1 MPRRERKFR
10 FLSFAFI
17 FFYRSLSNVL
27 DKFGR
32 KRLLRRLPQRGIL
45 SIPCL
50 QLIVFQQL
58 SCSAT
63 GRLAKCV
70 SEKKKYNTQR
80 KQIIKIL
87 C

>member
-1 MPRRERKFR
+1 MQRKERALRFLR

-17 FFYRSLSNVL
+17 LFYRSLSNVL
-27 DKFGR
+27 DKLAR
-32 KRLLRRLPQRGIL
+32 KSLLRRLPQRGSL

-63 GRLAKCV
+63 GRLAMCV
-70 SEKKKYNTQR
+70 SKGKN
-80 KQIIKIL
+80 I
-87 C
+87 